1 MDWMRCW
8 CVAGLL
14 AAAAQLVL
22 SPAVAQAQP
31 TAESVGAGRC
41 SSMQA
46 DTAAIGG
53 TPERTLKI
61 LRSRSGSK
69 AIFAASVA
77 DGDETQMNVNS
88 DGSPRAYHLLD
99 PEGRIYAL
107 NDMYSGSTRVFEN
120 DEEIAWCRTMK
131 PDERTRLQARYYEI
145 FARFVKENGNFGVSA
160 STYDPKAD
168 TAYKVGDDFG
178 NGLDPPAGLT
188 LQVLSDAW
196 SSILDVFRTFEPPAC
211 PKKPS
216 PDKAVYN
223 CLPCVTSK
231 CSVCFKRDI
240 ITSDASD
247 KLCIRKSG
255 RYAGFLVN
263 QTSLDRYAVNLPDP
277 ENSEDAKC
285 DTPVNVDPEKLPGI
299 VVPQSGLA
307 PSGDA
312 SMAAEVGDVVVAH
325 NPKSGKWV
333 FGVVSDTGPVG
344 KFGEASIAFN
354 RTLQIGYK
362 AGASAARPL
371 HYRPDLLNNT
381 FQPFRPIPMLVLP
394 GTRSLFRKPDHP
406 TGDKAFDYSPAN
418 VARTAKA
425 AFLNWAGTTD
435 IDAARKKFS
444 ECEAVLVQ

>member
-1 MDWMRCW
+1 MRFRRAAVLV
-8 CVAGLL
+8 VAG
-14 AAAAQLVL
+14 AQLFL
-22 SPAVAQAQP
+22 STAIAQAQQ
-31 TAESVGAGRC
+31 AVESVETGRC

-53 TPERTLKI
+53 SPERTLKI
-61 LRSRSGSK
+61 LRSRSGSN
-69 AIFAASVA
+69 AIFAASVT
-77 DGDETQMNVNS
+77 DGDDTQMNVNS

-99 PEGRIYAL
+99 PEGRTYAL
-107 NDMYSGSTRVFEN
+107 NDMYSGGTRVFDN
-120 DEEIAWCRTMK
+120 GEEIAWCRALK
-131 PDERTRLQARYYEI
+131 PDERKRRQVRYYEV
-145 FARFVKENGNFGVSA
+145 FARFVKENGNFGVSV
-160 STYDPKAD
+160 SKYDPKAD
-168 TAYKVGDDFG
+168 NAYKVGDDFG
-178 NGLDPPAGLT
+178 NGLDPPSRLT

-211 PKKPS
+211 PKKAS
-216 PDKAVYN
+216 PDDAVYN
-223 CLPCVTSK
+223 CLSCVTSK
-231 CSVCFKRDI
+231 CRVCFKRAI
-240 ITSDASD
+240 ISSDD
-247 KLCIRKSG
+247 LGKLCIRKSG

-263 QTSLDRYAVNLPDP
+263 KTSLDRYAVNLPDP
-277 ENSEDAKC
+277 ENSEDTTC

-299 VVPQSGLA
+299 VVPGSGLA

-312 SMAAEVGDVVVAH
+312 SIAAEIGDVVVAH

-333 FGVVSDTGPVG
+333 FGVVSDGGPPG

-362 AGASAARPL
+362 AGASAARPVSY
-371 HYRPDLLNNT
+371 HPDLLNDT

-406 TGDKAFDYSPAN
+406 TGEKAFDFSPAN

-425 AFLNWAGTTD
+425 AFLAWAGTTD

-444 ECEAVLVQ
+444 ECEAVLGQ